1 MRTKK
6 VKPPPKKYEYILKI
20 SKQHDETKKR
30 DYISFMFNTT
40 KEFLTFQYILKIEN
54 LVDNK
59 NLYFNILG
67 FSAPI
72 GELSNPGYAGYEY
85 RLYDYKFTEYNII
98 VDKKDSDKSKFKLV
112 IQRSKSQPVK
122 LKYIPKK
129 SFIEIKSENDTE
141 TI

>member
-1 MRTKK
+1 
-6 VKPPPKKYEYILKI
+6 
-20 SKQHDETKKR
+20 
-30 DYISFMFNTT
+30 
-40 KEFLTFQYILKIEN
+40 LKIEN
-54 LVDNK
+54 TVEDK

-85 RLYDYKFTEYNII
+85 RMYDYKFSEYNIVI
-98 VDKKDSDKSKFKLV
+98 DKKDSTKSKFKMI
-112 IQRSKSQPVK
+112 IQRSKAEPVK
-122 LKYIPKK
+122 LKYVSKK